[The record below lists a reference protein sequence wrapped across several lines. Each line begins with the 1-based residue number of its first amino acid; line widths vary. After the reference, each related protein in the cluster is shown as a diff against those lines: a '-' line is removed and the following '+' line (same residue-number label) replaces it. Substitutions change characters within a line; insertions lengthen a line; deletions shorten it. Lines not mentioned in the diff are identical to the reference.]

1 MMWISIALVVV
12 GNIIYQLGQRAIPR
26 DANPVV
32 ATLAAYLI
40 AFAVTLGT
48 IPFLARGVAF
58 GSAWQKLDGSTILVG
73 CGIVAV
79 ELGFL
84 LVYRAG
90 WGISTAPLLS
100 NSILAVVLLGIGA
113 VAFKE
118 PITVARAAGI
128 VLCLAGLWLVARPAT
143 GA

>member
-1 MMWISIALVVV
+1 MWVSIALVVV
-12 GNIIYQLGQRAIPR
+12 GNIVYQLGQRAIPR

-32 ATLAAYLI
+32 ATLAAYLS
-40 AFAVTLGT
+40 AFAVTRGT

-73 CGIVAV
+73 FGIVAV

-90 WGISTAPLLS
+90 WAISTAPLLA
-100 NSILAVVLLGIGA
+100 NAIVAVVLLGIGA

-128 VLCLAGLWLVARPAT
+128 MLCLAVLWLVARPASV
-143 GA
+143 

>member
-1 MMWISIALVVV
+1 MWVSIALVVV
-12 GNIIYQLGQRAIPR
+12 GNIVYQLGQRAIPR

-58 GSAWQKLDGSTILVG
+58 GSAWQKLDGSTILVAF
-73 CGIVAV
+73 GIVAV

-90 WGISTAPLLS
+90 WAISTAPLLA
-100 NSILAVVLLGIGA
+100 NAIVAVVLLGIGA

-128 VLCLAGLWLVARPAT
+128 LLCLAGLWLVARPASV
-143 GA
+143 

>member
-1 MMWISIALVVV
+1 MMWVSIALVVV
-12 GNIIYQLGQRAIPR
+12 GNIVYQIGQRAIPR

-40 AFAVTLGT
+40 ALVVTLGT

-73 CGIVAV
+73 FGIVAV

-90 WGISTAPLLS
+90 WAISTAPLLA
-100 NSILAVVLLGIGA
+100 NAIVAVILLGIGA

-118 PITVARAAGI
+118 PITMTRAAGI
-128 VLCLAGLWLVARPAT
+128 VLCLAGLWLVARPTSA
-143 GA
+143 

>member
-1 MMWISIALVVV
+1 MWVSIALVVV
-12 GNIIYQLGQRAIPR
+12 GNIVYQLGQRAIPR

-58 GSAWQKLDGSTILVG
+58 GTAWQKLDGSTILVG
-73 CGIVAV
+73 FGIVAV

-90 WGISTAPLLS
+90 WGISTAPLLA
-100 NSILAVVLLGIGA
+100 NAIVAVVLLGIGA
-113 VAFKE
+113 MAFKE
-118 PITVARAAGI
+118 PITLARAAGI
-128 VLCLAGLWLVARPAT
+128 VLCLAGLWLVARPA
-143 GA
+143 AAA

>member
-1 MMWISIALVVV
+1 MMWLSIALVVV
-12 GNIIYQLGQRAIPR
+12 GNIVYQLGQRAIPR
-26 DANPVV
+26 EANPVV

-73 CGIVAV
+73 FGIVAV

-90 WGISTAPLLS
+90 WGISTAPLLA
-100 NSILAVVLLGIGA
+100 NAIVAVVLLGIGA
-113 VAFKE
+113 MAFKE

-128 VLCLAGLWLVARPAT
+128 VLCLAGLWLVARPAS
-143 GA
+143 AA